1 MDANLRRRIIER
13 FRELEEDPFPRGRI
27 KLRGEK
33 DAYRLRIGDYRTLYK
48 TILAEDLT
56 LVFKIEHRS
65 TAYR

>member
-13 FRELEEDPFPRGRI
+13 FRELEEDPFPRGSI